1 MRTRIQRRRLE
12 EAHWPLF
19 PGQDPGQHE
28 LLKDMHKSSEPG
40 SPVAKVER
48 IVAILS
54 AYHLVLALWEQVER
68 GEEEFDAGQIEGR
81 RNGLEQ
87 SKSVV
92 ASLAGNV

>member
-28 LLKDMHKSSEPG
+28 LLKDMHKPSKPG
-40 SPVAKVER
+40 SPVAN
-48 IVAILS
+48 

-92 ASLAGNV
+92 ASLAGN